1 VSGWLVAAEKKL
13 LRALARDLGE
23 TEEARLQGEV
33 EAVLAPYRS
42 RMPEKILEQIREEA
56 RARRLLE
63 AHGLPRLSLFHAPT
77 QGEEDAG
84 AA

>member
-1 VSGWLVAAEKKL
+1 M
-13 LRALARDLGE
+13 
-23 TEEARLQGEV
+23 EAEV

-42 RMPEKILEQIREEA
+42 RMPEKVIEQIREDA

-63 AHGLPRLSLFHAPT
+63 AHGLPRLSLFHPGA
-77 QGEEDAG
+77 GEKDAG